1 MKGKTETT
9 RLNINIPTEQHA
21 RLEKLSELT
30 DRPVTAMVRRAL
42 AAYLDEEEAALRKR
56 K

>member
-1 MKGKTETT
+1 MKAKTETT
-9 RLNINIPTEQHA
+9 RLNINIPTEQHE